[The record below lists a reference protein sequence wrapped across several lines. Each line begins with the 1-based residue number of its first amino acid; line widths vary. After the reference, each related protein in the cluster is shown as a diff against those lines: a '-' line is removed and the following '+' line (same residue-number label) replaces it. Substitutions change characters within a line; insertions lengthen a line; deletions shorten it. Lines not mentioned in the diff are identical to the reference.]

1 MLYFLSC
8 ENFGKYQKGRCI
20 PMTKEQKQMLKLL
33 KMANYTL
40 NQKDNNAFTAQ
51 SLFEAKATVDIEHD
65 EQFRPVAQVLICPLT
80 Q

>member
-1 MLYFLSC
+1 MLFLC
-8 ENFGKYQKGRCI
+8 QNFGKSLGKKEL
-20 PMTKEQKQMLKLL
+20 PMTKEQKEMFKML

-51 SLFEAKATVDIEHD
+51 SLFEAKATVDNELD
-65 EQFRPVAQVLICPLT
+65 EQVRPVAQVLICPLT

>member
-1 MLYFLSC
+1 MKILVNTKKVGYL
-8 ENFGKYQKGRCI
+8 
-20 PMTKEQKQMLKLL
+20 PMTKEQKEMFKML

-40 NQKDNNAFTAQ
+40 NQKDNNAFIAQ
-51 SLFEAKATVDIEHD
+51 SLFEVKATADIEHD

>member
-1 MLYFLSC
+1 MKILVNTKKAVHL
-8 ENFGKYQKGRCI
+8 
-20 PMTKEQKQMLKLL
+20 PMTKEQKEMIKML

-51 SLFEAKATVDIEHD
+51 RLFEAKATVDNELD
-65 EQFRPVAQVLICPLT
+65 GQVRPVAQVIICPLI

>member
-1 MLYFLSC
+1 MKILVNTKKAVHL
-8 ENFGKYQKGRCI
+8 
-20 PMTKEQKQMLKLL
+20 PMTNQQKEMFKML

-40 NQKDNNAFTAQ
+40 NQKDNNSFTAQ
-51 SLFEAKATVDIEHD
+51 SLFEVKATSDIEHD